1 MAFILIG
8 ICTGLALGFFSFY
21 QLELFLAA
29 SFVLALASSVCLR
42 LLMLF
47 SGIIAEKVSPTGQ
60 SEGFIVDYFNMLRAL
75 FELLPDGA
83 QTGVFLVPVFIIIGR
98 ILTWAHY
105 TAFPDSALPLT
116 EAERCAAT
124 MNKFSL
130 KRPNN

>member
-1 MAFILIG
+1 MTFILIG
-8 ICTGLALGFFSFY
+8 ICIGLALGFFSFY

-29 SFVLALASSVCLR
+29 SVVLAFASSVCLR

-47 SGIIAEKVSPTGQ
+47 SGAIAEEVNPTGQ
-60 SEGFIVDYFNMLRAL
+60 SQGFIVDYFNMLKAI
-75 FELLPDGA
+75 FELLPEGA

-98 ILTWAHY
+98 VLTWAQY
-105 TAFPDSALPLT
+105 TACPDGALPLT
-116 EAERCAAT
+116 EAERRAAT